1 MFSWRYFILF
11 LMSLA
16 SSSIYETVDTK
27 EINLCDALY
36 LLDIT
41 SLSDSLIIRPWV
53 LGKNVQSGEFLPVS
67 KSMTVSSVDTFRFN
81 LTI

>member
-11 LMSLA
+11 IMSLG

-27 EINLCDALY
+27 QINLCAALY

-41 SLSDSLIIRPWV
+41 SLSGSLIIRPWAS
-53 LGKNVQSGEFLPVS
+53 GKNVRAGKFLSLS
-67 KSMTVSSVDTFRFN
+67 KSMTVLSVDAFRFN

>member
-1 MFSWRYFILF
+1 MFSWRYFTLF
-11 LMSLA
+11 IMSLA

-27 EINLCDALY
+27 EINLFDALY